1 MRRRRLAAFPHEL
14 SGGMQQR
21 VMIAIALACN
31 PELLLAD
38 EPTSALDVTIQA
50 QIMQLILSQVR
61 ARDASCIF
69 VLHDLALASQAC
81 DRIVVL
87 YAGQVVEAGPT
98 ESVLR
103 PFAASIYQRAQVLRD
118 RARHRDADA
127 AGRRPSGDRGHA
139 GGLPVR
145 AAVPARRP
153 PVRSP
158 DTAASFTG
166 GPRHR
171 LLASGMSDAAPIF
184 RLLDVEKVY
193 QIDRGGWS
201 RLARRPPRRLAALDG
216 VRLTVRA
223 GDSIALVGESG
234 SGKSTLLRVLLGL
247 TESSDGRALYRG
259 DDIETLT
266 DDKRRSFQRDV
277 AMIYQDA
284 RASLNPRLKALDLIG
299 EPIRQ
304 HALCPE
310 SELRERVAALLARVG
325 MPADTAD
332 RYPGQLSGGQVRRV
346 AIARA
351 LASQPKVIVADEAVS
366 GLDVSTQAQL
376 LNLLRGLQHEMGL
389 TLMFIT
395 HDLAVAS
402 YLCSR
407 IAVMYLGRIVEAG
420 PTKEVLRRP
429 LHPYTRA
436 LLNASPRFFEP
447 IAETLPGE
455 IPSPIDLPPGCR
467 FASRC
472 SRAALD
478 CRAQEPPLATMHT
491 NREAACLHPLI
502 D

>member
-1 MRRRRLAAFPHEL
+1 M
-14 SGGMQQR
+14 
-21 VMIAIALACN
+21 N
-31 PELLLAD
+31 
-38 EPTSALDVTIQA
+38 
-50 QIMQLILSQVR
+50 
-61 ARDASCIF
+61 
-69 VLHDLALASQAC
+69 
-81 DRIVVL
+81 
-87 YAGQVVEAGPT
+87 
-98 ESVLR
+98 
-103 PFAASIYQRAQVLRD
+103 
-118 RARHRDADA
+118 
-127 AGRRPSGDRGHA
+127 
-139 GGLPVR
+139 
-145 AAVPARRP
+145 
-153 PVRSP
+153 
-158 DTAASFTG
+158 
-166 GPRHR
+166 
-171 LLASGMSDAAPIF
+171 DAAPIF

-193 QIDRGGWS
+193 RVDRGGWS
-201 RLARRPPRRLAALDG
+201 GLGRRPPRRLAALDG
-216 VRLTVRA
+216 IRLTVRT
-223 GDSIALVGESG
+223 GDSVALVGESG

-259 DDIETLT
+259 DDIENLT

-310 SELRERVAALLARVG
+310 SELRDRVAALLSRVG
-325 MPADTAD
+325 MPGDMAD
-332 RYPGQLSGGQVRRV
+332 RFPGQLSGGQVRRV

-351 LASQPKVIVADEAVS
+351 LASEPKVIVADEAVS

-402 YLCSR
+402 YLCRR
-407 IAVMYLGRIVEAG
+407 IAVMYLGRIVETG
-420 PTKEVLRRP
+420 PTKEVLRHP

-472 SRAALD
+472 PRAAQD
-478 CRAQEPPLATMHT
+478 CRTHEPPLAPTRA
-491 NREAACLHPLI
+491 NREVACLHPLI